1 MLASEQIRS
10 DMALAPQSINAGNA
24 TGAWFQLAQE
34 ERGCF
39 VLHCGALAKAATSK
53 LKLRQAKDNVG
64 GSAKDV
70 ADSEITLTGV
80 TKSTQ
85 VTLTLDTVLAAD
97 EVTING
103 VTFTGAAAED
113 TSANEFDRSG
123 TDAAAA
129 TSLANCI
136 NDATAGVPGVV
147 AEAAAA
153 VVTVTAIDGRTT
165 ISVTGDAATIT
176 PATTMAIGLVDFG
189 VHDLDL
195 ENEFT
200 WVAPLVTNSG
210 TTVSAVSLLRSPGRF
225 NPDRSNIGAWEVV

>member
-10 DMALAPQSINAGNA
+10 DVALAPQEIDGGNA

-39 VLHCGALAKAATSK
+39 VLHCGALPKAATSK

-64 GSAKDV
+64 DGAKDV
-70 ADSEITLTGV
+70 DDSEITLTGV
-80 TKSTQ
+80 TKSTR
-85 VTLTLDTVLAAD
+85 VTLTLATVQVDD

-103 VTFTGAAAED
+103 ITFTAKAA
-113 TSANEFDRSG
+113 N
-123 TDAAAA
+123 DAAARQFINTGNNDA
-129 TSLANCI
+129 AAGLAAAI
-136 NDATAGVPGVV
+136 NDATMGVPGVV
-147 AEAAAA
+147 AAAAAA

-165 ISVTGDAATIT
+165 ITVADDAATIT
-176 PATTMAIGLVDFG
+176 PATTMAIGMVDFG